1 MMPNSLPVKPVKLRN
16 GVMLITEPVAAA
28 KTTAIG
34 FWFYGGS
41 RLEPASLRGVTH
53 FTEHMLFKGT
63 QSRSAF
69 DIACAFD
76 RMGGY
81 INAYTEREDVC
92 MYCVV
97 PSPRAGEA
105 LSIMCDMAENAVF
118 AAGELERE
126 REVVENEILT
136 AEDDP
141 EDSALD
147 AAENSRWQ
155 EQTVSASISG
165 TVKQEESLGR
175 EDL

>member
-92 MYCVV
+92 VYCVV
-97 PSPRAGEA
+97 PSVHVTAA
-105 LSIMCDMAENAVF
+105 LDIMCDMAEHAVF
-118 AAGELERE
+118 DAAEFERE
-126 REVVENEILT
+126 RKVVESEIIT

-141 EDSALD
+141 DDSALD
-147 AAENSRWQ
+147 AVENAVWPRQ
-155 EQTVSASISG
+155 MVSASI
-165 TVKQEESLGR
+165 
-175 EDL
+175 

>member
-63 QSRSAF
+63 QSRSPF

-92 MYCVV
+92 LYCVI
-97 PSPRAGEA
+97 PSEHVCAA
-105 LSIMCDMAENAVF
+105 LAVLCDMTSHAVF
-118 AAGELERE
+118 DKQELARE
-126 REVVENEILT
+126 LKVIESEIIS
-136 AEDDP
+136 AQDDP
-141 EDSALD
+141 EEAALD
-147 AAENSRWQ
+147 AVGEAVWPAQ
-155 EQTVSASISG
+155 KI
-165 TVKQEESLGR
+165 
-175 EDL
+175 